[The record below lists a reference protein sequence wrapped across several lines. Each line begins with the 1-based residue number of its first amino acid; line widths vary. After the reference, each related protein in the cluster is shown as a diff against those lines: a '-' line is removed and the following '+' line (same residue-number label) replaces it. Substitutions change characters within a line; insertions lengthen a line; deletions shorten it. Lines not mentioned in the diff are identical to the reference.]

1 MNFRFSIADFRL
13 RRKEID
19 TRRRSSFVSPD
30 SDDNPKSKT
39 CPEPYRRIKNRK
51 WAGRF
56 AIVVALVATATV
68 AQAQQATKLPRI
80 GYLLPGNPA
89 SESTVSQA
97 TRLALRELGYI
108 EGQNIAT
115 EYRYAEGKRDR
126 FPELAAE
133 LVRLKVDVLVVA
145 GRNTPVR
152 AVKNAT
158 KTIPIVMAG
167 GSDPVKAGLVES
179 LARPGANVTGLTNLA
194 RELGGKRLELLT
206 KKPFPNLPVSRFSTM
221 WSILPMYAR

>member
-1 MNFRFSIADFRL
+1 MRGNFYGLAL
-13 RRKEID
+13 
-19 TRRRSSFVSPD
+19 
-30 SDDNPKSKT
+30 
-39 CPEPYRRIKNRK
+39 C
-51 WAGRF
+51 AMLF
-56 AIVVALVATATV
+56 AFGPGAE
-68 AQAQQATKLPRI
+68 AQQPTKVPRI

-89 SESTVSQA
+89 SESTVFEA

-145 GRNTPVR
+145 GGNTPVR

-167 GSDPVKAGLVES
+167 GSDPVEAGLVES

-194 RELGGKRLELLT
+194 RELGGSGWSCS

-221 WSILPMYAR
+221 RSILPMYAR